1 MRIEARNGGW
11 WSIFRFCVDPCVND
25 AFQTYTKK
33 ENPGQKQLDLL
44 GFRRSIVD
52 TYYRCY
58 RKEPKE
64 PCFQV
69 QERKPNI
76 LMKLGLTNWVI
87 GLVKQN
93 NDDVLNVEKQRYIF
107 VKNPMLL
114 YTQNVLRDSINSD
127 RFTEWL
133 AKKILLLGTGLCNPF
148 TDILTIFYML
158 LIKKFLIK
166 RKTFLKFLNS
176 TFAHPPVSPFH
187 QIYANLAR

>member
-1 MRIEARNGGW
+1 MHFKLIQKR
-11 WSIFRFCVDPCVND
+11 
-25 AFQTYTKK
+25 
-33 ENPGQKQLDLL
+33 ENPGQKQLGLL
-44 GFRRSIVD
+44 GFRRRIVD
-52 TYYRCY
+52 KYYRCY
-58 RKEPKE
+58 RKEPRE

-69 QERKPNI
+69 RERKPNI
-76 LMKLGLTNWVI
+76 QMKLGLTNWVI

-93 NDDVLNVEKQRYIF
+93 NDDVLNMEKQRYIF

-133 AKKILLLGTGLCNPF
+133 AKKKLLLGTALSNPF

-158 LIKKFLIK
+158 LMKKFLIK
-166 RKTFLKFLNS
+166 RRTFLKFLNS

-187 QIYANLAR
+187 QSYANLVR

>member
-1 MRIEARNGGW
+1 MRIEARNGRW
-11 WSIFRFCVDPCVND
+11 WSIFRFCVDLCVND

-44 GFRRSIVD
+44 GFRPSIVD

-64 PCFQV
+64 PCFLV

-76 LMKLGLTNWVI
+76 LMKLGLTNLVT

-93 NDDVLNVEKQRYIF
+93 SDDVLNVKNQRYIF

-133 AKKILLLGTGLCNPF
+133 AKKILPLGTTFCNHF

-158 LIKKFLIK
+158 LIKKFLTK
-166 RKTFLKFLNS
+166 RRTFLKFLNS